1 MKRVDSLS
9 RKSPELFKRLTE
21 TDSDKNNRILAPSRW
36 CASSYADGA
45 ILSEKRCTNM
55 HIRNKKGEMYLYAII
70 ICVSLLVLF
79 YPLFEYI
86 GLKTEIDQ
94 SVDILE
100 ERLRQYATVLAVIK
114 FDEIKGGDYFVDIDN
129 NYLIDKQ
136 NEVLTGAGFFKEG
149 QVWKNNRDVIIDDI
163 AFEYKSEESI
173 QITMYSTISVPYK
186 ILGVKIKDMTF
197 RRRITVSA
205 EKTP

>member
-1 MKRVDSLS
+1 
-9 RKSPELFKRLTE
+9 
-21 TDSDKNNRILAPSRW
+21 
-36 CASSYADGA
+36 
-45 ILSEKRCTNM
+45 M

-86 GLKTEIDQ
+86 GLKPKWTNLL
-94 SVDILE
+94 DILE